1 MKFWI
6 APVAGASIAAAYAFM
21 KLRDQFSIG
30 AEHASRASGTVL
42 AYVLVGAIIGLVI
55 SMALSSKRTE

>member
-6 APVAGASIAAAYAFM
+6 VPLAGAAIAAAYAIM

-42 AYVLVGAIIGLVI
+42 AYAFIGALIGLAV
-55 SMALSSKRTE
+55 SMVLSSKRAE